1 MENEIN
7 KIGEAIQSYLRSDDD
22 QAFQIDGPWG
32 TGKTY
37 YIQNT
42 AKKLIEEN
50 GYRTIYVSLSNMQD
64 LAEIKSEVSVQI
76 LATLGTVKQTSY
88 QATKIAANSLELI
101 KNLGFSQAELLKQPA
116 KEFGKK
122 IRDHLLKNID
132 YKKYL
137 FIFDDLE
144 RMSEELG
151 IKQVFGYIAS
161 LLEQNHS
168 KVIII
173 SNQDKY
179 DYSDDLA
186 DKKEKIINKTISFSG
201 YNYIVAFDLI
211 KKQPFES
218 VPSEQHDDILSLSEK
233 LLISDEDIN
242 LRTIKSILSS
252 FKQVSDLLVNSKPSL
267 NSKDLKHSLKVALVS
282 TWILT
287 QAYKRG
293 LIEDVSDCQALLN
306 EYFSAIK
313 NIFANMSSSQD
324 NESKK
329 KNKIRELIEQYDT
342 VIKDAQLNLDIL
354 FPESIY
360 YLITADYFCVE
371 DFLSQLGREKEE
383 LQHRSKVLP
392 LARTVN
398 MLENIQTDKELIE
411 KEEKLINLIQAPD
424 SDLDDLIRIY
434 QCFMNLQDR
443 KLPVESNYPADELLA
458 SIEKKINR
466 CDVDQLTR
474 IMDNFVEWSRE
485 GGFRKK
491 IKSLV
496 ESRQNQLNDQ
506 GANKMMQVVLDD
518 EWKSNMPDLTKFSL
532 SKDISLFQ
540 LLNESQQIKNG
551 TFSKAKPIQ
560 GLSHYL
566 STDIIQVSNADE
578 FHQNEIEP
586 AKQFLK
592 DLTQYKDSLDDKH
605 HLVLIYK
612 LSELEKVISQSITHL
627 QKRLK

>member
-7 KIGEAIQSYLRSDDD
+7 IIDEAIRFYLISDDD

-64 LAEIKSEVSVQI
+64 LAEIKSEVSIQI
-76 LATLGTVKQTSY
+76 LATLGTAKQVGY
-88 QATKIAANSLELI
+88 QATKAVTNSLELI

-122 IRDHLLKNID
+122 FRDHMLKNID

-144 RMSEELG
+144 RMPKK
-151 IKQVFGYIAS
+151 IDIQQVFGYIAN
-161 LLEQNHS
+161 LLEQNRS

-173 SNQDKY
+173 SNQERIN
-179 DYSDDLA
+179 DLA

-201 YNYIVAFDLI
+201 YNSITAFDLI
-211 KKQPFES
+211 EKQPFEN
-218 VPSEQHDDILSLSEK
+218 VPAEQRDDILSLSEK
-233 LLISDEDIN
+233 LLVSDEDIN

-252 FKQVSDLLVNSKPSL
+252 FRQVSDLLANSKLGLS
-267 NSKDLKHSLKVALVS
+267 SEDLKHSLKVALVS

-306 EYFSAIK
+306 KYFSAIK

-324 NESKK
+324 DEGKK
-329 KNKIRELIEQYDT
+329 KNKIRELIERYDT
-342 VIKDAQLNLDIL
+342 VIEDAQLNLDIL

-360 YLITADYFCVE
+360 YLITADSFDLE
-371 DFLSQLGREKEE
+371 DFLSQLGQEKKE
-383 LQHRSKVLP
+383 LQRRSKVLP
-392 LARTVN
+392 LVRTVN
-398 MLENIQTDKELIE
+398 MLENIQTDQELIE
-411 KEEKLINLIQAPD
+411 KEEELINLIQAPD
-424 SDLDDLIRIY
+424 SDLDDLIWIY

-443 KLPVESNYPADELLA
+443 KLPVEPNYPADELLA
-458 SIEKKINR
+458 SIEKKINQ
-466 CDVDQLTR
+466 CDVDQLSHV
-474 IMDNFVEWSRE
+474 MENFVEWSQE
-485 GGFRKK
+485 DDFRKK

-496 ESRQNQLNDQ
+496 DSRRNQLNDQ
-506 GANKMMQVVLDD
+506 GTNKMMQVVLDD
-518 EWKSNMPDLTKFSL
+518 QWRRNMPDLTQFSL
-532 SKDISLFQ
+532 SKGTSLFQ
-540 LLNESQQIKNG
+540 LLNESQQIKKG
-551 TFSKAKPIQ
+551 TFSKATPIQ
-560 GLSHYL
+560 GLAHYL
-566 STDIIQVSNADE
+566 NTDIIQVSNADE
-578 FHQNEIEP
+578 FHRNEIKP
-586 AKQFLK
+586 AKQFLEN
-592 DLTQYKDSLDDKH
+592 LVQYRSSLDKRTQQ
-605 HLVLIYK
+605 VLIYE
-612 LSELEKVISQSITHL
+612 LSQLEEVISQSIIHL
-627 QKRLK
+627 QKRFK